1 MEVVE
6 VEVIMVVDMVES
18 MAGVAE
24 SVEEK
29 MVVVLKAAKKVVVVM
44 VDYLEAMKEEVVMV
58 GMTEVKEVP
67 VDAWVVVDTWV
78 EVEMVMDYLVDKMEG
93 VETVVYLVDKTE
105 GAETVA
111 YLEDLGSSEEV
122 EFLVDSEEDMQVV
135 KVVEAKVVV
144 MTVALSSG
152 NFQLFL
158 DWLYLLYCLQLSDQ

>member
-105 GAETVA
+105 GAERVA
-111 YLEDLGSSEEV
+111 YLEDLGSPEEV

>member
-58 GMTEVKEVP
+58 GMTEVKEVL
-67 VDAWVVVDTWV
+67 VDTWVGMDTWV
-78 EVEMVMDYLVDKMEG
+78 EVEMVMDYSVDKMEG
-93 VETVVYLVDKTE
+93 VKTVVYLVDKTE

-111 YLEDLGSSEEV
+111 YLEDLGYSEGMG
-122 EFLVDSEEDMQVV
+122 FLGDSEEDMQVV
-135 KVVEAKVVV
+135 KVVGAKVVV
-144 MTVALSSG
+144 TTVALSSG
-152 NFQLFL
+152 N
-158 DWLYLLYCLQLSDQ
+158 Y